1 MLRRPLRYQRQSVK
15 FLYVASRQESPSDS
29 RSFSTQAFSPRV
41 EQVAASG
48 VTFDGPAAGLS
59 GYWRRSP
66 GRALAAFGWATLA
79 YSVAVILW
87 GAYVRVTGSGA
98 GCGNHWPLCDGLLI
112 PRAQQVQTLIEFTH
126 RMMSGIALLAMACL
140 WIWTRLAVGKN
151 QPARYAASA
160 AALLIVS
167 EGALGA
173 MLVLFKHVS
182 QDKSVARAV
191 WLSLHSANT
200 MLLLGAIARTVF
212 WTSKPSCSLLPWS
225 RPYAVRIA
233 TLLLIVIVGATGAVT
248 ALGDTLFPA
257 ASLRTAIAQDFS
269 TGSYY
274 LLRLRILHPVMAL
287 VTITSLWW
295 VVASLRRS
303 PSRTLQRLA
312 AMVLTLILL
321 QVTLGAL
328 NVVLLAPTWLQIV
341 HLFVADVLWVA
352 IVLLAA
358 ESLTR
363 ATAQYER

>member
-1 MLRRPLRYQRQSVK
+1 M
-15 FLYVASRQESPSDS
+15 SPNEGTHRSDN
-29 RSFSTQAFSPRV
+29 RSFNTETFSPCV
-41 EQVAASG
+41 EQVATSG
-48 VTFDGPAAGLS
+48 VALDGPAAAFS
-59 GYWRRSP
+59 GPWRRGP

-79 YSVAVILW
+79 YNIAVILW

-112 PRAQQVQTLIEFTH
+112 PRAQHVQTRIEFTH
-126 RMMSGIALLAMACL
+126 RMTSGIALLAIACL
-140 WIWTRLAVGKN
+140 WIWTRLVVRKN

-167 EGALGA
+167 EAALGA
-173 MLVLFKHVS
+173 LLVLFQHVS

-200 MLLLGAIARTVF
+200 MLLLGAIALAVF

-225 RPYAVRIA
+225 RPYATTVA

-257 ASLRTAIAQDFS
+257 PSLGTAIAQDFS

-274 LLRLRILHPVMAL
+274 LLRLRILHPAMAL
-287 VTITSLWW
+287 VTMMSLSW
-295 VVASLRRS
+295 VIASLRRS
-303 PSRTLQRLA
+303 PSRILQRLA
-312 AMVLTLILL
+312 AVVLILILL

-328 NVVLLAPTWLQIV
+328 NVVLLAPAWLQIV
-341 HLFVADVLWVA
+341 HLFVADVLWIAV
-352 IVLLAA
+352 VLLAA

-363 ATAQYER
+363 ATAR